1 MVAREMCRRAGRY
14 ARKTFWPNV
23 THERLSG
30 QTLGPTATD
39 ERLLGQALCTKDF
52 WAADLEEILEAFAAS
67 RYFLATDC
75 YFLWGRPLRKAD
87 PLRILKKSWIVG

>member
-1 MVAREMCRRAGRY
+1 MVARAMCRVAAY
-14 ARKTFWPNV
+14 ARKAF
-23 THERLSG
+23 
-30 QTLGPTATD
+30 GPTATD

-75 YFLWGRPLRKAD
+75 YFLCGRPLRKAD